1 MFRTSCCANPK
12 AMSASGL
19 GCAKTPAVAP
29 HVEISPSNCIS
40 GSQIILHTR
49 VFDALLENCVFYIL
63 RMYEF
68 LHSQGQ
74 TLPSRDFC
82 GTAALPLKP
91 DIGWR
96 SWHVRKVPIPDSC
109 SAANTGLCMT
119 AKWNGPAVL
128 LPCPK
133 ITLASAPKMKPS

>member
-1 MFRTSCCANPK
+1 MERGVLVQTGSWPCENF
-12 AMSASGL
+12 SGR
-19 GCAKTPAVAP
+19 ATRRN
-29 HVEISPSNCIS
+29 ISEQLHLWESN
-40 GSQIILHTR
+40 HTAHAR
-49 VFDALLENCVFYIL
+49 FDALLENCVFYIL